1 MNCKRALTTL
11 TGTAVAAAALVA
23 GMATPSSAAVS
34 DCPDFGVFC
43 AFKHVNYGGTPV
55 WQESRPGYYSFTGSV
70 RATTSVVNRTAYKV
84 RIIGDNEFLGLC
96 VARGHAIRDLP
107 DGFDDKLSA
116 IEIDPPADSTCNYN
130 Y

>member
-1 MNCKRALTTL
+1 MKPMRALTAL

-23 GMATPSSAAVS
+23 GTATPSAAAVS
-34 DCPDFGVFC
+34 DCPDFGVIC

-55 WQESRPGYYSFTGSV
+55 WTESRPGYYSFTGTV

-84 RIIGDNEFLGLC
+84 RIVGDNEFLGLC
-96 VARGHAIRDLP
+96 VARGHAVRDLP

-116 IEIDPPADSTCNYN
+116 IEINPPADSTCDYN